1 MDNESMGFNFNS
13 LTVHALQAQLQSGAT
28 TSVEVVTSLLAAIA
42 LRDGDLKAY
51 VTLDAEGAL
60 KQAAEADR
68 RRAAG
73 EDAPLLGI
81 PLAIKDVLNVT
92 GQPCTC
98 GSQILQGYVAPY
110 DATAIAKLREA
121 GVVFVGRTN
130 MDEFAMGGT
139 TENSS
144 FQVTRNPHDLERVPG
159 GSSGGSAAAVG
170 GGIAVAALGSD
181 TGGSIRQPASF
192 CGCVGLKPTYGR
204 ISRYGLTAFAS
215 SLDQIGPMTHDVRDA
230 AILLGA
236 MAGVD
241 PMDSSSVD
249 CPVPDYTAALSG
261 DLKGMTL
268 GLPQEY
274 FVEGLDPEVASSVR
288 AAVARCRD
296 LGAEIREVS
305 LPHTE
310 YAIATYYVI
319 ATAEASANLAR
330 FDGVRYGRRAEG
342 ATDPIDMYGKT
353 RAQGFGPEVKRRII
367 LGTYVLSGGYHD
379 AYYLTAQKVRTL
391 IRRDFEEAF
400 EGCDALLSP
409 VAPTPAY
416 KIGEKVDDPLQMYL
430 GDIFT
435 ATVNLAGICG
445 LSVPCGTTAAG
456 LPVGLQIMGPAF
468 GEEQILRVGHA
479 YEQAEAGS

>member
-1 MDNESMGFNFNS
+1 MVFDFNN
-13 LTVHALQAQLQSGAT
+13 LTVHQLREQLEAGET
-28 TSVEVVTSLLAAIA
+28 TSVAVVEALLAAIA
-42 LRDGDLKAY
+42 ARDGELKAY

-60 KQAAEADR
+60 AQAAEADR

-73 EDAPLLGI
+73 EDALLLGI
-81 PLAIKDVLNVT
+81 PLAVKDVLNVT

-121 GVVFVGRTN
+121 GAVFVGRTN

-144 FQVTRNPHDLERVPG
+144 FQVTHNPHDLDRVPG

-170 GGIAVAALGSD
+170 GGIAVAALGTD

-215 SLDQIGPMTHDVRDA
+215 SLDQVGPMTHDVRDA
-230 AILLGA
+230 ALLLGA

-274 FVEGLDPEVASSVR
+274 FVKGLDPEVESAVR
-288 AAVARCRD
+288 AAVSRCRE

-353 RAQGFGPEVKRRII
+353 RAQGIVPTDPPASAAPHGHGEEEEEIRGAIPLEQDRVPVQ
-367 LGTYVLSGGYHD
+367 GQE
-379 AYYLTAQKVRTL
+379 QK
-391 IRRDFEEAF
+391 EEADDQRDVPAVQAQDVR
-400 EGCDALLSP
+400 GMAQGG
-409 VAPTPAY
+409 TP
-416 KIGEKVDDPLQMYL
+416 
-430 GDIFT
+430 
-435 ATVNLAGICG
+435 
-445 LSVPCGTTAAG
+445 
-456 LPVGLQIMGPAF
+456 
-468 GEEQILRVGHA
+468 
-479 YEQAEAGS
+479 